1 MDTHLRYPVT
11 NRYNLHTL
19 LELVPEPRQTI
30 LRGLCASASRH
41 RSCAAPLR
49 GSLGAA
55 RVAFPVR
62 VALAARDASTPPDGV
77 GRNNGCRDTWGGGG
91 IYGDTVQ
98 RFGGWYSV
106 R

>member
-1 MDTHLRYPVT
+1 MY
-11 NRYNLHTL
+11 L
-19 LELVPEPRQTI
+19 LGRERIRE
-30 LRGLCASASRH
+30 SRI
-41 RSCAAPLR
+41 S
-49 GSLGAA
+49 GNSDIQITSL
-55 RVAFPVR
+55 